1 MCDGRHRALGIPKQ
15 PCYNGAP
22 ISDNE
27 AFVLAQPSPRISLI
41 LLVLILLA
49 TGLAFSM
56 PGDRV
61 ARALFDSP
69 ATPTPTDTP
78 LVTDTPVPTETPA
91 PSATPTTS
99 PTPEITPENDV
110 ATPSS
115 DAGIPTVTPEGIE
128 SGETPAAIEPAS
140 AAPANPGFLPA
151 PTLTSPDAAGIGSFP
166 SLSPNLAP
174 PLTGPAASL
183 PEPAQKLETAPGEA
197 PSAAQLIDNGLVAL
211 SYVWLCCGVF
221 FLIGATLGVVW
232 LVRRSRRR
240 SRDAG
245 TPRT

>member
-1 MCDGRHRALGIPKQ
+1 
-15 PCYNGAP
+15 
-22 ISDNE
+22 
-27 AFVLAQPSPRISLI
+27 VLAQPSPRISLI

-99 PTPEITPENDV
+99 PVASDTPDGAEPTFEPTAESTPLLTPSLTPEITPENDV

-151 PTLTSPDAAGIGSFP
+151 PTLTSPDAAGTGSFP